1 MLYKISNNV
10 DDIKDLLIKLKN
22 EYGEYAFIS
31 YIDGE
36 YGIRVWVY
44 NSLCYEFYK
53 NCKKREITVIGI
65 CFLNTKSFLRNCCD
79 HVIEIQDVVFNTTK
93 EKIIS
98 NTPFYQDY
106 FTPPADADKALH
118 CYEGHYYE
126 GNDGWNLE
134 YYRGVDCIEYEN
146 ILDML
151 EFKNIFFT
159 LHCAGAAYI
168 NKLNWGHVDSN
179 LVIYKIDNNNLII
192 NNIQNHMVNSFHIDN
207 INSIDNKKI
216 KKTICMWI
224 RNTTKW
230 PERNMQPYIYNS
242 IFNYCI
248 SNKIVCYVFQD
259 LIPVVLPINEY
270 IIDSTDRY
278 KNRPNFDN
286 FLNICNQCDYY
297 IGCDS
302 GPTELIS
309 VHSNTYI
316 KYINHVSSFILN
328 HRNGNTFSILRNV
341 NELY

>member
-36 YGIRVWVY
+36 YGIRVRVY

-53 NCKKREITVIGI
+53 NCKKRETTVIGI

-93 EKIIS
+93 EEIIDNTLYSKNHSSSACVAS
-98 NTPFYQDY
+98 NFYQ
-106 FTPPADADKALH
+106 
-118 CYEGHYYE
+118 
-126 GNDGWNLE
+126 GNDGWSLE
-134 YYRGVDCIEYEN
+134 YIRGLHCIEYEN
-146 ILDML
+146 ILNMM
-151 EFKNIFFT
+151 EFKKIFFT
-159 LHCAGAAYI
+159 LHCDGARYI
-168 NKLNWGHVDSN
+168 NKLNWGYADSD
-179 LVIYKIDNNNLII
+179 LIIYKIDNNCLPI
-192 NNIQNHMVNSFHIDN
+192 NNIENHVINSFHIDN
-207 INSIDNKKI
+207 INSFDNKKN
-216 KKTICMWI
+216 KNAICMWI
-224 RNTTKW
+224 RNTNKW
-230 PERNMQPYIYNS
+230 PDRNMPPHIYNS
-242 IFNYCI
+242 IFDYCI
-248 SNKIVCYVFQD
+248 SNKIICYVFQD

-302 GPTELIS
+302 GSTELIS
-309 VHSNTYI
+309 AHSKTYI
-316 KYINHVSSFILN
+316 KYINHVSCFISN